1 PTCQGARGGRLPG
14 PRRRG
19 QTTQGP
25 HHPEGS
31 RAPGGARL
39 RRECR
44 RIGRPGIRV
53 GAECERT
60 RYAPGRTRSDMT
72 TARIRTRPANGGL
85 TWENSA
91 YTHLISHS
99 GSLVPLGA
107 RGVSPLALVIDQ
119 RSTHSSTH
127 SSSHSAGGS
136 E

>member
-1 PTCQGARGGRLPG
+1 
-14 PRRRG
+14 
-19 QTTQGP
+19 
-25 HHPEGS
+25 
-31 RAPGGARL
+31 ARL

-44 RIGRPGIRV
+44 RIGRPGVRV
-53 GAECERT
+53 GAECEQCERT

-72 TARIRTRPANGGL
+72 TARIRTRPANSGL

-107 RGVSPLALVIDQ
+107 RGVSPLALVMDQ
-119 RSTHSSTH
+119 RSTH